1 MALIT
6 SVVCPSGRRA
16 LQIAGLGGSGSAVLS
31 ARTSLLTCRTITNG
45 EGGSRFTVPLALLL
59 LPLSPLLVLVVL
71 LLLVVVLVLRLLLV
85 LLLALLLLVLVLVL
99 LLPPPPPPPPLP
111 LLLLLVIASVLLL
124 LLRVTHCFAPWSGRR
139 HHPAR
144 AYRESPAGN
153 GGGDGGHPGLGANG
167 ECGCRCDCCHC
178 DCCHCDLPLRL
189 LLLRLLSLR
198 LLLSW
203 RCCAR
208 ACVWCWCCLLLPS
221 YVSTQKLEP
230 LPLTVSQT
238 LLLQHLNCCSIAA
251 GIHCVP
257 NGPQICSPSW
267 CSR

>member
-178 DCCHCDLPLRL
+178 DCCHCD
-189 LLLRLLSLR
+189 
-198 LLLSW
+198 
-203 RCCAR
+203 CCH
-208 ACVWCWCCLLLPS
+208 CGCYHCGCYHCDCC
-221 YVSTQKLEP
+221 
-230 LPLTVSQT
+230 
-238 LLLQHLNCCSIAA
+238 
-251 GIHCVP
+251 
-257 NGPQICSPSW
+257 
-267 CSR
+267 